1 MRVCKAAGIAF
12 CLLFV
17 PVIQG
22 CLEVATTGS
31 VVSGVAIPD
40 RRTTGRYI
48 DDEIIELNALALML
62 DDKTLSSQAHINAT
76 SYNGLVLLT
85 GEAPGESLR
94 ERIVQITRN
103 IPSVRA
109 VQNEI
114 ALRAPSTLA
123 ERAKD
128 SLITG
133 KVKIALLS
141 DNKINSVQVKVV
153 TERGNVY
160 LMGLLRPHEADRV
173 TEVARRVPGV
183 QRVVKVMEY
192 IE

>member
-1 MRVCKAAGIAF
+1 MRECKAAGIAF

-22 CLEVATTGS
+22 CFGVAATGIT
-31 VVSGVAIPD
+31 GVAIQD
-40 RRTTGRYI
+40 RRTPGKYI
-48 DDEIIELNALALML
+48 DDEVIELNVLASIL
-62 DDKTLSSQAHINAT
+62 DDKTISGQTHVNAT
-76 SYNGLVLLT
+76 SYNGLLLLT

-160 LMGLLRPHEADRV
+160 LMGLLRQHEADRA

>member
-1 MRVCKAAGIAF
+1 MRVCKAAGITF

-22 CLEVATTGS
+22 CLEMAATGS
-31 VVSGVAIPD
+31 AVSGIVIPD
-40 RRTTGRYI
+40 RRTPGRYI
-48 DDEIIELNALALML
+48 DDEVIELNALALML
-62 DDKTLSSQAHINAT
+62 DDKTISSQAHVNAT
-76 SYNGLVLLT
+76 SYNGVVLLT

-94 ERIVQITRN
+94 DRIVQITRD

-109 VQNEI
+109 VHNEI

-123 ERAKD
+123 ARARD
-128 SLITG
+128 SVITG
-133 KVKIALLS
+133 KVKIALLK
-141 DNKINSVQVKVV
+141 DNKVNSIRVKVV

-160 LMGLLRPHEADRV
+160 LMGIVRPHEV
-173 TEVARRVPGV
+173 EHITEIARRVAGV
-183 QRVVKVMEY
+183 QRVVKVMEH

>member
-22 CLEVATTGS
+22 CLGVAATGS
-31 VVSGVAIPD
+31 AVSGIAIPD
-40 RRTTGRYI
+40 RRTPGRYI

-62 DDKTLSSQAHINAT
+62 DDRTLSSQTHINAT
-76 SYNGLVLLT
+76 SYNGVVLLT

-94 ERIVQITRN
+94 DRIVQITRD

-109 VQNEI
+109 VHNEI
-114 ALRAPSTLA
+114 ALQAPSTLA

-133 KVKIALLS
+133 KVKIALLK
-141 DNKINSVQVKVV
+141 DNKINSVRVKVV

-160 LMGLLRPHEADRV
+160 LMGLVRQHEADRI